1 MKDNNKYVDDKL
13 RELADFKPKVD
24 PDWDAFYL
32 KNQEEIT
39 ILGQGSGKT
48 TIDKIASSATL
59 KNTIIILSVITV
71 FVVGIF
77 FITDNSNKTAP
88 ATKTNEIEVYKS
100 NEEIIQVA
108 PSNENQNNQ
117 LPINEIISPAA
128 IEKVTGKTEI
138 QQSEKPALI
147 IEVQN
152 LTNVPGENVTEN
164 SAKQDSLT
172 EKPVI
177 IRKTVIV
184 KDTISVKRPGSR

>member
-13 RELADFKPKVD
+13 RELADFRPKVE

-32 KNQEEIT
+32 KNQEEFAV
-39 ILGQGSGKT
+39 LGNGASK

-71 FVVGIF
+71 FVVGIYL
-77 FITDNSNKTAP
+77 ITDNSNKTTP
-88 ATKTNEIEVYKS
+88 ATKTNEIEVYKP
-100 NEEIIQVA
+100 NEEVIQVA

-117 LPINEIISPAA
+117 LPTNEIISPAT

-147 IEVQN
+147 IEEQN
-152 LTNVPGENVTEN
+152 LTNIPGENIKEN

-172 EKPVI
+172 ENPVI
-177 IRKTVIV
+177 IRKTVII

>member
-1 MKDNNKYVDDKL
+1 MMKDNNKYVDDKL
-13 RELADFKPKVD
+13 RELADFKPKVE

-32 KNQEEIT
+32 KNQEEIA
-39 ILGQGSGKT
+39 ILGNGAGKT
-48 TIDKIASSATL
+48 FNKIASSATL

-71 FVVGIF
+71 FVVGIC
-77 FITDNSNKTAP
+77 FITYNSNKTAP

-100 NEEIIQVA
+100 KEEVIPVA

-117 LPINEIISPAA
+117 LPINEMISPAT

-147 IEVQN
+147 IEEQN
-152 LTNVPGENVTEN
+152 LTNIPGENVMEN
-164 SAKQDSLT
+164 STKQDSLT

-177 IRKTVIV
+177 IRKTVII
-184 KDTISVKRPGSR
+184 KDTISIKRPGSR